1 MHGGSRCSVD
11 TLWDQ
16 VGCQSNGLETG
27 VRVHALGMGTKKPGV
42 SSPRLVPQQ
51 EYRCLPP
58 RWISYLAA
66 FGCWRRHRYELRPWS
81 AFQHWRLTRHLSQNE
96 GCALAMMRSS
106 YEVRV
111 ELPGGSKSLLVRASS
126 RSEAC
131 RMAAE
136 AHPDRPFVVIGRI
149 DAIPALP

>member
-1 MHGGSRCSVD
+1 MTWKRVFRFMRLAWAQKSRGSPV
-11 TLWDQ
+11 
-16 VGCQSNGLETG
+16 
-27 VRVHALGMGTKKPGV
+27 PG
-42 SSPRLVPQQ
+42 SSPNRSTDACRLGALV
-51 EYRCLPP
+51 
-58 RWISYLAA
+58 ISQLLG
-66 FGCWRRHRYELRPWS
+66 FWRRHCYELRPWS

-136 AHPDRPFVVIGRI
+136 AHPGRAFVVIGRI

>member
-27 VRVHALGMGTKKPGV
+27 VPVHAFGMGTKKPGV

-58 RWISYLAA
+58 RCASYLAA
-66 FGCWRRHRYELRPWS
+66 FGLLASALLRIAALVSVP
-81 AFQHWRLTRHLSQNE
+81 
-96 GCALAMMRSS
+96 ALAFDQAPESER
-106 YEVRV
+106 RV
-111 ELPGGSKSLLVRASS
+111 CLGHDA
-126 RSEAC
+126 
-131 RMAAE
+131 
-136 AHPDRPFVVIGRI
+136 VV
-149 DAIPALP
+149 L

>member
-1 MHGGSRCSVD
+1 
-11 TLWDQ
+11 L
-16 VGCQSNGLETG
+16 
-27 VRVHALGMGTKKPGV
+27 
-42 SSPRLVPQQ
+42 
-51 EYRCLPP
+51 
-58 RWISYLAA
+58 
-66 FGCWRRHRYELRPWS
+66 GCWRRHCYELRPWS

-111 ELPGGSKSLLVRASS
+111 ELPGGSKILLVRASS

-136 AHPDRPFVVIGRI
+136 AHPGRPFVVIGRI